1 MIKTFR
7 AGAIGALLDEYEK
20 AISELQQVIND
31 LSNEE
36 LIKIVDSKTTD
47 PNCKSIQTILSHVVR
62 SGYGYAIYIQNLKE
76 PKIDHPKGSFDLSV
90 KDYQKDLNDVF
101 SFTIDTFKNIN
112 DIEVDQFDDSKKII
126 TSWGQVY
133 NIEQIAEHAIVHILR
148 HRRQIEKFKLALR
161 LKN

>member
-1 MIKTFR
+1 MIKTLR
-7 AGAIGALLDEYEK
+7 AGATGALLDEYEK

-31 LSNEE
+31 VSNEE
-36 LIKIVDSKTTD
+36 LVKIVDSKTMD
-47 PNCKSIQTILSHVVR
+47 ANCKSIQTILSHVIR
-62 SGYGYAIYIQNLKE
+62 SGYAYAIYIQNLKE
-76 PKIDHPKGSFDLSV
+76 HKIDHPKGSFHLSV
-90 KDYQKDLNDVF
+90 KDYQKDLDDVF
-101 SFTIDTFKNIN
+101 SFTIDTFKNIS
-112 DIEVDQFDDSKKII
+112 DIEVDQFDNSKKII